1 MSEKPLVSIITI
13 NYNQSAVTNELL
25 KSLSHVVEPSFEVIV
40 VDNASANNDEQRID
54 TSYPFAK
61 LVSSAENLGFAG
73 GNNLGYRHAKG
84 EYILLLNNDTEVPP
98 DFLVPMISL
107 LQSDPRIGAV
117 SPKIRYF
124 EKPDTIQYAGFSP
137 MNMLTLRMHAWG
149 FKEVD
154 KGQHDEIRETN
165 FAHGCAMMVPRRVI
179 EEVGVMTEDYFL
191 YYEEHDW
198 STRIRK
204 AGYKIMYQPRSLVL
218 HKESISIQKNSPLK
232 TYYISRNRILFMRRN
247 LKGMQKWIPALY
259 LMFVSVP
266 VNLLRFIASGQ
277 KEHRKAYIRA
287 LTWHLRKKK
296 DN

>member
-1 MSEKPLVSIITI
+1 MPAKPLVSIITI

-25 KSLSHVVEPSFEVIV
+25 KSLSNIKTPLFEVIV
-40 VDNASANNDEQRID
+40 VDNASSNYDEQKID
-54 TSYPFAK
+54 TSYPFVK
-61 LVSSAENLGFAG
+61 LVISAENLGFAG

-98 DFLVPMISL
+98 DFLVPLIEL
-107 LQSDPRIGAV
+107 LENDPKIGAV

-137 MNMLTLRMHAWG
+137 MNKLTLRMHAWG

-154 KGQHDEIRETN
+154 RGQHDQLRETN

-179 EEVGVMTEDYFL
+179 EVVGIMTEDYFL

-198 STRIRK
+198 SSRIRA

-232 TYYISRNRILFMRRN
+232 TYYISRNRILYMRRN
-247 LKGMQKWIPALY
+247 LKGAQKWIPALY
-259 LMFVSVP
+259 LLFVSVP
-266 VNLLRFIASGQ
+266 VNLLRYLISRQ
-277 KEHRKAYIRA
+277 KEHRNAYIRA
-287 LTWHLRKKK
+287 LTWHFNKKK
-296 DN
+296 GY